1 MIIHGNRIIIGYR
14 DKTMKDNVV
23 TGFILTSGN
32 RDKTKQDDN
41 IKRICTYTVIL
52 GKWQLPLTNQFYI
65 YQYSFYQ

>member
-32 RDKTKQDDN
+32 RDKTTQDDN
-41 IKRICTYTVIL
+41 IKRICTQQRRYFIFFGTQL
-52 GKWQLPLTNQFYI
+52 FQGKGNGY
-65 YQYSFYQ
+65 